1 MKPLNKTA
9 DLLVLDLINEANVDA
24 NLDLTKVVLLPPVD
38 NDEEDAVR
46 NSKLTVKARKNSGF
60 IKTQDVTYDRLV
72 GEALFR
78 NVAAYLDVK
87 LPTKSEDLLATLNKQ
102 YGLKIQPEDIVS
114 APIAADTNPPLD
126 DPEAD
131 APPAV
136 QHTITFKDDCYA
148 FKGAINVLIGERPQ
162 VGERLSLVITKTKL
176 DGIAYP
182 DGHSA
187 SKGQGYIYSY
197 GTDCTA
203 IQGFLSKLAVGTA
216 LDDTATATEL
226 NKVFPEEWVA
236 VEGTADYNLKGA
248 TVVYAGSTTETV
260 QDPEDSSSTIQQDVP
275 GADMSYN
282 SIVKLKLDDSNC
294 ANFQGELF
302 LHYNA

>member
-1 MKPLNKTA
+1 MKPLNKTS

-24 NLDLTKVVLLPPVD
+24 KLDLTKVTLLPPVD
-38 NDEEDAVR
+38 NTDEGAER
-46 NSKLTVKARKNSGF
+46 NTKLTVKARKNSGY
-60 IKTQDVTYDRLV
+60 IKTQDVAYDRLI
-72 GEALFR
+72 GQALFR
-78 NVAAYLDVK
+78 NIAAYLDVK
-87 LPTKSEDLLATLNKQ
+87 LPTKSEDLLETLNKQ

-114 APIAADTNPPLD
+114 APIAADTNPPLE

-162 VGERLSLVITKTKL
+162 VGERLSLVITKTTL
-176 DGIAYP
+176 DGLQYP
-182 DGHSA
+182 DGKSDG
-187 SKGQGYIYSY
+187 KGQAYIYSY

-203 IQGFLSKLAVGTA
+203 IQGFLSKLAVGTPI
-216 LDDTATATEL
+216 DDTAMATEL

-236 VEGTADYNLKGA
+236 ADGTVDYNLKGA

-260 QDPEDSSSTIQQDVP
+260 TDPDDPQSTIQQDVP

>member
-24 NLDLTKVVLLPPVD
+24 KLDLSKVVLLPPVD
-38 NDEEDAVR
+38 NDEEDAIR

-114 APIAADTNPPLD
+114 APIAPDTNPPLE

-187 SKGQGYIYSY
+187 SKGQAYIYSY

-260 QDPEDSSSTIQQDVP
+260 TDPKDSGSTIQQDVP

-302 LHYNA
+302 LHFNA

>member
-1 MKPLNKTA
+1 MKPLNKTS

-24 NLDLTKVVLLPPVD
+24 DLDLTKVILLPPVD
-38 NDEEDAVR
+38 NDEEGADR

-60 IKTQDVTYDRLV
+60 IKTQDVTYDRLQ

-78 NVAAYLDVK
+78 NIAAYLDVK
-87 LPTKSEDLLATLNKQ
+87 LPTSSTDLLDQLNKQ
-102 YGLKIQPEDIVS
+102 YGLKIQAEDIVP
-114 APIAADTNPPLD
+114 APIAADTNPPLT
-126 DPEAD
+126 DPEED

-136 QHTITFKDDCYA
+136 QHVITFKDDCYA

-176 DGIAYP
+176 DGLQYP
-182 DGHSA
+182 DGKTDE
-187 SKGQGYIYSY
+187 KGQAYIYSY

-203 IQGFLSKLAVGTA
+203 IMGFLSKLAVGTP

-236 VEGTADYNLKGA
+236 VAGTADYNLTDA
-248 TVVYAGSTTETV
+248 DVIYAGSTTETV
-260 QDPEDSSSTIQQDVP
+260 QDPNDPQNTITQDVP
-275 GADMSYN
+275 GADMSFN
-282 SIVKLKLDDSNC
+282 SIVKLKLSDSAC

>member
-24 NLDLTKVVLLPPVD
+24 NLDLSKVVLLPPVD
-38 NDEEDAVR
+38 NDEEDAIR